1 LSTVCEQSKYHHV
14 RLSSLSSFIHRPN
27 NRLLLVTLPS
37 SSPPHLFT
45 SAHLIRYDHLHTSI
59 PKLMPFALTK
69 LSLLIGRHVLALF
82 FSLLFFSFFSRS
94 RKRCIANARP
104 TMHEFQGW
112 LSCFFLLRLACSL
125 SGSTVV
131 WCGRPGSIVCDAI
144 PKPLWDIIMLL
155 C

>member
-1 LSTVCEQSKYHHV
+1 MLSVVSHISLNSFTTTITNFLSTVCEQSKYHHV

-69 LSLLIGRHVLALF
+69 LPLLIGRHVLALF
-82 FSLLFFSFFSRS
+82 FPFFSF
-94 RKRCIANARP
+94 
-104 TMHEFQGW
+104 
-112 LSCFFLLRLACSL
+112 LFFLALAS
-125 SGSTVV
+125 
-131 WCGRPGSIVCDAI
+131 
-144 PKPLWDIIMLL
+144 
-155 C
+155 